1 MTCKLVGKFVR
12 RIITLGTPNMG
23 IDGITIGSSNQYME
37 DLEQDPTVSKMEKLK
52 NQPKLA

>member
-23 IDGITIGSSNQYME
+23 IDGITIGSSNQYVE
-37 DLEQDPTVSKMEKLK
+37 LEQDPTVSKMEDLK